1 MTDTL
6 TRPEG
11 RVDRRDNSTL
21 TGTGT
26 LIRFMLR
33 RDRVRLPLWILSIIL
48 FTLASVAA
56 LPDLYS
62 SASDRQARATLMQ
75 NPGTRAI
82 SGPGYG
88 LDDYTFGA
96 MVSLEF
102 LSWIAIFVALMSIFT
117 VVRHTRNEE
126 ETGRAELVR
135 SSRVGRHATTTAALA
150 VTAGANLVL
159 AVLLGWTLGSLGV
172 ETIGLSS
179 SMLFGVALASIGVVF
194 AAVAAATVQLNEY
207 SRGASGLAGFA
218 FAVAYLLRA
227 AGDMAEVGG
236 GLASWLSPVGWAQ
249 QTRVYVD
256 DRWWPLLLSLGLTV
270 ILVTAAY
277 WLSTRR
283 DVGASLIESRPG
295 PANASARL
303 SSSFGLAWRL
313 HRSAVVWWS
322 LAMFLLAYGYGT
334 LASEVEQFV
343 AEMSVI
349 QDAVSEIGGSII
361 DAWISVIILVL
372 AVLGA
377 VFGVLVA
384 LRARSEENGG
394 RAEPILATEVSRS
407 RWFAGHL
414 AVALAGSALLMFLG
428 GLGMGLSASQALGDS
443 EILGPVVG
451 AGLAHVP
458 AVWLM
463 VGIASVLYGLVPR
476 ATPAVWVVITYAGVV
491 GWLGVLLGFPAW
503 AINLSPLGHTPLL
516 PAEDVRWTP
525 LVVLTALSIVLVAL
539 GLVGLRR
546 RDLQTTA

>member
-6 TRPEG
+6 TRPGEG
-11 RVDRRDNSTL
+11 VERREGGRL

-26 LIRFMLR
+26 LVRFMLR
-33 RDRVRLPLWILSIIL
+33 RDRVRLPVWILSITL

-56 LPDLYS
+56 LPDLYAT
-62 SASDRQARATLMQ
+62 ASDRQARATLMQ

-88 LDDYTFGA
+88 LDDYTLGA
-96 MVSLEF
+96 MVSHEF
-102 LSWIAIFVALMSIFT
+102 LSWIVIFVALMSIFT

-135 SSRVGRHATTTAALA
+135 ASRVGRHATTTAALV
-150 VTAGANLVL
+150 VTLGANVVL
-159 AVLLGWTLGSLGV
+159 AVLVGLAVGSLGI
-172 ETIGLSS
+172 ETIGPAS
-179 SMLFGVALASIGVVF
+179 SMLFGAVLASVGVVF
-194 AAVAAATVQLNEY
+194 AAVAAVTAQLNEH

-236 GLASWLSPVGWAQ
+236 GVASWLSPVGWAQ

-256 DRWWPLLLSLGLTV
+256 DRWWPLLLSLGFTT
-270 ILVTAAY
+270 ILVAIAY

-283 DVGASLIESRPG
+283 DVGASLVESSPG
-295 PANASARL
+295 PATASPRL
-303 SSSFGLAWRL
+303 SSSLGLAWRL
-313 HRSAVVWWS
+313 HRSTVLWWS

-349 QDAVSEIGGSII
+349 QDAVSDIGGSII
-361 DAWISVIILVL
+361 DAWISVIVLVF

-377 VFGVLVA
+377 VFAVVVA
-384 LRARSEENGG
+384 VRARSEENGG
-394 RAEPILATEVSRS
+394 RAEPLLATQVSRS
-407 RWFAGHL
+407 RWFASHL
-414 AVALAGSALLMFLG
+414 VVALAGSALLMFLG

-443 EILGPVVG
+443 EIVAPVVG
-451 AGLAHVP
+451 AALAHVP

-463 VGIASVLYGLVPR
+463 VGIASALYGLAPR
-476 ATPAVWVVITYAGVV
+476 ATPLVWVVLVYAGIV
-491 GWLGVLLGFPAW
+491 GWLGVLLGFPEW

-516 PAEDVRWTP
+516 PAEGMRWTP
-525 LVVLTALSIVLVAL
+525 LVVATGLSAVLIAL